1 MLASRETILH
11 NKVVKHSQVSHNTAA
26 IAEFSLFNV
35 VYFLIIH
42 IQCILLEMNTKV
54 IGIF

>member
-1 MLASRETILH
+1 MLASQETILH

-26 IAEFSLFNV
+26 IAEISLFN

-42 IQCILLEMNTKV
+42 IQCILL
-54 IGIF
+54 